1 MMLDEKVMK
10 KLIHSFSYSQ
20 FFYYLC
26 NPYVKNVEILC

>member
-10 KLIHSFSYSQ
+10 KLIHSFSHSL

-26 NPYVKNVEILC
+26 NPYV

>member
-10 KLIHSFSYSQ
+10 KLIHSFSHSL

>member
-10 KLIHSFSYSQ
+10 KLIHSFSYSL

-26 NPYVKNVEILC
+26 NPYVKLLEILC